1 MLKLNRSK
9 KTVISSIIIIFLIV
23 VSVILGIDYI
33 STENR
38 PLTKEKDES
47 TISITVNNGDTLYG
61 VFEKLKEENIMP
73 NVSFAKVYLKLNH
86 ISDKIMVGDY
96 TINTNVTLK
105 ELINILQSG
114 IGTTKKIT
122 FPEGYTVEEIAQT
135 LQENGIIKADSFL
148 KAVKN
153 YNVPSYITLNN
164 EKKYN
169 LEGFLF
175 PDTYNFRNG
184 MTGDEII
191 ETMLEKFNIV
201 MNEIQNE
208 IGITIPK
215 DDYEKYA
222 TIGSIIEKEAST
234 DEDRSLVSSVIYNRL
249 KSDMLLQIDATVVYA
264 LGNPKINIV
273 TYKDLQVDSPY
284 NTYLNKGLTIGPI
297 CNPGKESLLAAIK
310 PDNTDYLYYVLTENG
325 SHFFTNNYQDFLKKK
340 EELNV
345 N

>member
-1 MLKLNRSK
+1 MGASIEKMVKEVPEDTSFGKLKYRPMLFSLLYLENYRGITQQVFDLDHLFTLQLGEKQLKDTKKNENVFPHFYGEEIYSLSCIVGKNGTGKTSIIDFLRETFFKLIK
-9 KTVISSIIIIFLIV
+9 IIDESSIAC
-23 VSVILGIDYI
+23 
-33 STENR
+33 T
-38 PLTKEKDES
+38 
-47 TISITVNNGDTLYG
+47 
-61 VFEKLKEENIMP
+61 
-73 NVSFAKVYLKLNH
+73 
-86 ISDKIMVGDY
+86 
-96 TINTNVTLK
+96 
-105 ELINILQSG
+105 
-114 IGTTKKIT
+114 
-122 FPEGYTVEEIAQT
+122 EGYVEE
-135 LQENGIIKADSFL
+135 
-148 KAVKN
+148 
-153 YNVPSYITLNN
+153 
-164 EKKYN
+164 
-169 LEGFLF
+169 
-175 PDTYNFRNG
+175 
-184 MTGDEII
+184 
-191 ETMLEKFNIV
+191 
-201 MNEIQNE
+201 
-208 IGITIPK
+208 